1 MTHDNHTPTNQDR
14 ATRAARTLDAYAAVR
29 DDASSAAPFGACNPA
44 PSDVVDLL
52 ADVLHLLGP
61 ARFATALG
69 TAMRHHAAETNT
81 ARYLPVFVPAADAD
95 ILPDALAAA
104 AERESSDVDDWSADG
119 EHDEQAKH
127 HRECVSAFDR
137 LADAIA
143 ASMRQ
148 EGTAL

>member
-1 MTHDNHTPTNQDR
+1 MTHDNHTPTNEDR
-14 ATRAARTLDAYAAVR
+14 ATRAARTLDAYLAVR
-29 DDASSAAPFGACNPA
+29 DDASSAEPFGAYNPA

-81 ARYLPVFVPAADAD
+81 ARCIAVMVPAADVDTLAGAISRAAD
-95 ILPDALAAA
+95 SDERDANAHGWHDDDERAYY
-104 AERESSDVDDWSADG
+104 AESVRAL
-119 EHDEQAKH
+119 
-127 HRECVSAFDR
+127 DR
-137 LADAIA
+137 LDRAIHNA
-143 ASMRQ
+143 NSQ